1 MFFSQERAHFVRA
14 AELNQEPPKGKP
26 YSVPIPGTQ
35 KDGRSPV
42 YRAWNTQ
49 EELVKTLDPK
59 VRHNILFFFSLP
71 FLFLV
76 SATVNDT
83 RSPPHTRFSSP
94 QRTTPPSPIV
104 SDGALM
110 IR

>member
-59 VRHNILFFFSLP
+59 VRHNILFFFSLH

-76 SATVNDT
+76 FRV
-83 RSPPHTRFSSP
+83 
-94 QRTTPPSPIV
+94 
-104 SDGALM
+104 G
-110 IR
+110 